1 MLRTLLV
8 LPGSRKS
15 LKFFIAINFNKTHAL
30 RFFKPED
37 SYFFMTCTPLS
48 GKFNKTIFSAVLSFH
63 KSQIFKVSLTVSL
76 YPPWLYWNYAYN
88 LFNISLYSPWLYWNY
103 TYSLFNS
110 IPVSLPWLYWNNTY
124 SLFNSIPVSPPW
136 LYWNYTYSLFN
147 SIPVSPLAVMKLHL
161 QSL

>member
-8 LPGSRKS
+8 FPGSRKS
-15 LKFFIAINFNKTHAL
+15 LKFFIAKNFNKTHAL

-37 SYFFMTCTPLS
+37 SYFFKTCTPLSGKINS

-124 SLFNSIPVSPPW
+124 SLFNSIPVSPP
-136 LYWNYTYSLFN
+136 
-147 SIPVSPLAVMKLHL
+147 LAVLKLHL